1 MIKVATI
8 RLTCRYNHIL
18 DKLPWCSRDFDESEW
33 IEYGHTM
40 EEYLGGLISC
50 GFVINGYV
58 ECQKEDITELMF
70 MTRAVK

>member
-1 MIKVATI
+1 M
-8 RLTCRYNHIL
+8 
-18 DKLPWCSRDFDESEW
+18 PWCSRDFDESEW

-40 EEYLGGLISC
+40 EEYLSGLISC

-58 ECQKEDITELMF
+58 ECQREDITELMF